1 MPTPES
7 TARPVTDAHAHVLLP
22 NVDAVAASAPGRSAP
37 PAQPGAGSVMNA
49 KLLQARLAKVTDIN
63 ERVKSMDD
71 TGIDAQVISVVP
83 TQYYYWAEPALAD
96 DLAVAVNEGVA
107 AHCALRPDR
116 CVGLGVVPL
125 QHPDR
130 AVRALENAVLANG
143 LRGVEIG
150 SFAPNPDGGA
160 LIELSDRRFDPFW
173 ARAVELDAI
182 VFLHPFV
189 TSLAD
194 RLEPWLLYNIVG
206 QPTEHT
212 VALSHVIFGG
222 VLDRHPGLRLLAAHG
237 GGYLPTYIG
246 RADHGWRTIP
256 EARSCERLPS
266 SYLSDLYY
274 DSLVH
279 SGDELGR
286 LVGIVGAERVVLGS
300 DYPFDMGSA
309 DPYADLLEAKL
320 SADVTTAIATGN
332 ARRLDLVPQQ
342 QALQA

>member
-1 MPTPES
+1 
-7 TARPVTDAHAHVLLP
+7 
-22 NVDAVAASAPGRSAP
+22 
-37 PAQPGAGSVMNA
+37 MNA
-49 KLLQARLAKVTDIN
+49 KLLQARLAKVTDIE
-63 ERVKSMDD
+63 ERIKSMDD

-83 TQYYYWAEPALAD
+83 TQYYYWAEPTLAD

-130 AVRALENAVLANG
+130 AVRALENAVVTNG

-160 LIELSDRRFDPFW
+160 PIELSDPRLDPFW
-173 ARAVELDAI
+173 ARAAELDAI
-182 VFLHPFV
+182 VFLHPSGS
-189 TSLAD
+189 TMGA
-194 RLEPWLLYNIVG
+194 RLEQWLLFNIVG

-212 VALSHVIFGG
+212 VALSHVIFSG

-246 RADHGWRTIP
+246 RADHGWRTVP
-256 EARSCERLPS
+256 EAHGCERLPS

-274 DSLVH
+274 DSLVY
-279 SGDELGR
+279 SGNELGR
-286 LVGIVGAERVVLGS
+286 LVEVVGAERVMLGS
-300 DYPFDMGSA
+300 DFPFDMGSA

-320 SADVTTAIATGN
+320 SEDVTAVIATGN
-332 ARRLDLVPQQ
+332 ARLLDLIPKQT
-342 QALQA
+342 LQA